1 MEFAMFYTISKGVKR
16 AFCVMDRIVAKIKAW
31 VWVIGCLFTV
41 AVFFQQLLTLNPRVT
56 NLESRIAGAEGKISA
71 IEIKL
76 DTLIAQGSETHKDV
90 KDIYHLILDRH
101 K

>member
-1 MEFAMFYTISKGVKR
+1 MKIPYNIIRWFYRMDTIVNKL
-16 AFCVMDRIVAKIKAW
+16 KAW
-31 VWVIGCLFTV
+31 VWVVGCLFTV

-56 NLESRIAGAEGKISA
+56 DLESRIAGAEGKISA

-76 DTLIAQGSETHKDV
+76 DTLINQGAETHKDV
-90 KDIYHLILDRH
+90 KDIYHLIMERH

>member
-1 MEFAMFYTISKGVKR
+1 MFYTIIKGIKKG
-16 AFCVMDRIVAKIKAW
+16 FLVMERIVSKLKAW
-31 VWVIGCLFTV
+31 GWVVMTIFTV
-41 AVFFQQLLTLNPRVT
+41 VAFVQMLLTLNPRVT
-56 NLESRIAGAEGKISA
+56 ELETRVAKTETKISA

>member
-1 MEFAMFYTISKGVKR
+1 MI
-16 AFCVMDRIVAKIKAW
+16 AKIPYNIIRGIKAMDKIVNKLKSW
-31 VWVIGCLFTV
+31 FWVIGCAFTV

-56 NLESRIAGAEGKISA
+56 DLETRIAGAEGKISA

-76 DTLIAQGSETHKDV
+76 DTLIQQGSETHKDV
-90 KDIYHLILDRH
+90 KDIYHLILERH